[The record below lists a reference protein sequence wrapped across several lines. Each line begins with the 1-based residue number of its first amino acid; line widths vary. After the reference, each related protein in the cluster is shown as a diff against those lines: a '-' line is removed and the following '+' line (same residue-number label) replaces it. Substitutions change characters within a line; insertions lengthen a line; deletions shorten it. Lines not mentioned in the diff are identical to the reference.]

1 MPFNSDKYCCASRA
15 FFSTSGVSITTFGGS
30 GLQTH
35 SFGLGVIRFNDFLY
49 TSTSI
54 CKKIGNFFT
63 ALKLYVYK
71 KRISLHIALVS
82 LSYVNVIVR
91 LNFRYIIHYDK
102 IHIFN
107 IVNIENILKIIY
119 IYSPREVTN
128 YEE

>member
-35 SFGLGVIRFNDFLY
+35 SFGLEDIRFNDFLY

-63 ALKLYVYK
+63 ARKLYVKK
-71 KRISLHIALVS
+71 KRKSLHIALAS
-82 LSYVNVIVR
+82 LAKVNVFISWNSLHIVHNDTLR
-91 LNFRYIIHYDK
+91 LINSDNNEIK
-102 IHIFN
+102 
-107 IVNIENILKIIY
+107 L
-119 IYSPREVTN
+119 
-128 YEE
+128 

>member
-35 SFGLGVIRFNDFLY
+35 SFGLGDIRFNDFLY

-63 ALKLYVYK
+63 ARKLYVKK
-71 KRISLHIALVS
+71 KRISLHIALGS
-82 LSYVNVIVR
+82 LANVNVLRSEERRVG
-91 LNFRYIIHYDK
+91 K
-102 IHIFN
+102 GA
-107 IVNIENILKIIY
+107 
-119 IYSPREVTN
+119 RE
-128 YEE
+128 